1 MPTLDQWIGNAE
13 VFPILKR
20 AEYFNH
26 SGISPW
32 PIDTVRAVE
41 AFSSNF
47 GRHVYLDQN
56 WFDAIH
62 RCRAALARFIHADAS
77 EIALQKNTGDAI
89 SFVAGGLDWKQG
101 DRIVTAN
108 VEYPSNIHPWK
119 NVAEKFGGHVELV
132 PEKLDPD
139 GALRVHEDDLIKA
152 CDSRTRVLAISHV
165 EWASGQRMNLEK
177 LGSFC
182 RERGILFCVDVIQS
196 MGVVPIDVKK
206 LPVDCLCTGGQKWLM
221 SPPGSGMLYVRKD
234 WIEKLRPQFVG
245 WASVENPM
253 KWSTDFVLA
262 KTCERFETGVLP
274 VASFVGLETSVNAL
288 HEIGIE
294 KIHARVRKLGD
305 RFAEAIKRADL
316 KVRTPLESAGG
327 AISFEVNGDP
337 DAHVKRLASEF
348 NTHLTARHGRLRFSP
363 HCYNTEE
370 QVDRAVETILKAVRS

>member
-1 MPTLDQWIGNAE
+1 MRTLDQWIGNAE
-13 VFPILKR
+13 IFPILQR

-41 AFSSNF
+41 AFASNF

-56 WFDAIH
+56 WFDATN
-62 RCRAALARFIHADAS
+62 RCRAALAKFINADTC

-101 DRIVTAN
+101 DRIVTAS
-108 VEYPSNIHPWK
+108 VEYPTNIHPWK
-119 NVAEKFGGHVELV
+119 NIAEKFGGHVELV

-139 GALRVHEDDLIKA
+139 GSLRVHEDDLIKA

-206 LPVDCLCTGGQKWLM
+206 IPVDCLCGGGQKWLM
-221 SPPGSGMLYVRKD
+221 SPPGSGMLYVRKE
-234 WIEKLRPQFVG
+234 WIEKLRPSMVG
-245 WASVENPM
+245 WASVENPNT
-253 KWSTDFVLA
+253 WSTNFILS
-262 KTCERFETGVLP
+262 KTAERFETGVVP
-274 VASFVGLETSVNAL
+274 VGSFVGMEVSVNSL
-288 HEIGIE
+288 NEIGIE
-294 KIHARVRKLGD
+294 KIYARVRKLNE
-305 RFAEAIKRADL
+305 RVTELIKRADL
-316 KVRTPLESAGG
+316 KVRTPPESAGG
-327 AISFEVNGDP
+327 ATSFEVPGDP
-337 DAHVKRLASEF
+337 DAHVKKLASDF

-363 HCYNTEE
+363 HFYNTED
-370 QVDRAVETILKAVRS
+370 QIDRAAETIVKAVRS